1 MTFLMGTVPVWLK
14 EKCDYFADQYSE
26 VDENDL
32 RFEITDF
39 ISLFKVRSNVFVS
52 SPLDLPKLIIE
63 YGNDTFPNLR
73 LALQLMLTICTSIT
87 SCERSFSNLKLIL
100 THLRLIMTQ
109 QRLCDL
115 AQISIKRVLILRRY

>member
-1 MTFLMGTVPVWLK
+1 MNAFIDRLLSDRRFCRRNNSDKPGFFVDVKMTFLMETVPVWLK

-63 YGNDTFPNLR
+63 YCNDTFPNL
-73 LALQLMLTICTSIT
+73 
-87 SCERSFSNLKLIL
+87 
-100 THLRLIMTQ
+100 
-109 QRLCDL
+109 
-115 AQISIKRVLILRRY
+115 